1 LLIKTHY
8 GKPSANK
15 FDCGQMLISISE
27 IIQINCIEIYIKNP
41 KFTVDHSFDFE
52 LYLYSALIS
61 QMKSYEIYFVVYGN

>member
-1 LLIKTHY
+1 
-8 GKPSANK
+8 
-15 FDCGQMLISISE
+15 MLISISE

-61 QMKSYEIYFVVYGN
+61 QMKSYEIYFVVYGNQVAGAMDHAIGGYVSKY